1 MLARPFRAMPKG
13 RLITLLILFL
23 LLEAAGGAGL
33 YVNNRPA
40 AQAAPPHA
48 TATPLPVYKGPA
60 TLSIQNTPRTVV
72 LGHQETFSVQ
82 LKGLK
87 HVILIYTVAYPD
99 GSQDQEKVLTDSTG
113 FSKKSFTIKYKP
125 QHGNRDTVGISVS
138 YGGKIQAS
146 TRFAVQAPAVKK
158 KK

>member
-13 RLITLLILFL
+13 RLVTLLILFL

-40 AQAAPPHA
+40 ANAAAPRS
-48 TATPLPVYKGPA
+48 TATPPGHRGQAALI
-60 TLSIQNTPRTVV
+60 IQNTPRTVI

-82 LKGLK
+82 LKGLEN
-87 HVILIYTVAYPD
+87 VILVYTISYPD
-99 GSQDQEKVLTDSTG
+99 GSLDQEKVLTDRTG

-125 QHGNRDTVGISVS
+125 QHGNRDSVGINVS
-138 YGGKIQAS
+138 YGGRIQAS
-146 TRFAVQAPAVKK
+146 TQFAVQLPTGKK